1 MSAGRMEGRIAV
13 VTGGNSGI
21 GLATAEEFA
30 REGAAGVVITGRD
43 GATLREAER
52 RVAALGA
59 AVLAEVVD
67 VTRAADLDRLAERT
81 RERFGRVDALFVNA
95 GVAHFNPVEQAT
107 EGHFDQIFDTNVK
120 GAYFTVQKLLP
131 LMGEGGSVVFNGS
144 INGLIGMPGSS
155 VYGAS
160 KAAIRSLARTLSA
173 DLVARGIRVN
183 VVSPGPVTTPIFE
196 RMGLPTEALEQV
208 AAGIA
213 SQVPMKRFGDP
224 AEIARAVLF
233 LSTSDSS
240 FILGAELVADGG
252 MSQL

>member
-1 MSAGRMEGRIAV
+1 MQGRIAV

-43 GATLREAER
+43 EATLREAEG
-52 RVAALGA
+52 RVAALGTD
-59 AVLAEVVD
+59 VLGLTTD
-67 VTRAADLDRLAERT
+67 VTRTADLERLAERT

-95 GVAHFNPVEQAT
+95 GVAHFNPVDQAT

-131 LMGEGGSVVFNGS
+131 LMGEGGSIVFNGS

-160 KAAIRSLARTLSA
+160 KAAVRSLARTLSA
-173 DLVARGIRVN
+173 DLVGRGIRVN
-183 VVSPGPVTTPIFE
+183 VISPGPVTTPIYE
-196 RMGLPTEALEQV
+196 RLGFPAEALEQV
-208 AAGIA
+208 AAGIQA
-213 SQVPMKRFGDP
+213 QVPMKRFGDP
-224 AEIARAVLF
+224 SEIARAVLF
-233 LSTSDSS
+233 LATPDSS

-252 MSQL
+252 LSQL